1 MVTLYNAVSEDG
13 FIARK
18 DGSED
23 FIPDEVWGDFLSFCK
38 MYDSLVMGRKTYET
52 IQKYPEEMIKE
63 LETLNIKK
71 IVVTKDSKFNVKPGY
86 LIVNSPKEAISK
98 GINILLSSGPTLNAS
113 VLNQGLV
120 DIAILNIIPEKIGSG
135 IKVFETKPNL
145 ILESEEDMGGGRKLC
160 TYKVKK

>member
-1 MVTLYNAVSEDG
+1 MVCWVI
-13 FIARK
+13 FHI
-18 DGSED
+18 
-23 FIPDEVWGDFLSFCK
+23 
-38 MYDSLVMGRKTYET
+38 
-52 IQKYPEEMIKE
+52 
-63 LETLNIKK
+63 
-71 IVVTKDSKFNVKPGY
+71 KFNVKPGY